1 MELPENVRS
10 AILGDVSSGTLD
22 IRPRPL
28 LVLFLCGF
36 LFLLYNSN
44 LRKLSTGDTI
54 PTRLLPF
61 SLLVD
66 GSFYLDKWVEP
77 HLERGLLYG
86 PYFVTE
92 SRGHWMSSYP
102 ILTSLVITPL
112 YVVPAWWLS
121 HQPDAVPASTISLI
135 ADTMEKLSAGLIA
148 ALSAGVLYLALGR
161 VVLPPGNLLIAL
173 TYGMASSTWSISS
186 QALWTHGLTQLAFA
200 LLLWA
205 LLRDPA
211 SWNYGFWIGLALA
224 IATANRLPNVLM
236 AVALLI
242 YFVCHQR
249 HQILA
254 FCAPLFIVG
263 LGVLAYNLHFF
274 GSVLGASPD
283 AIRTGGALDIFLQ
296 GSAGKGIAGLLL
308 SPNRGLL
315 VFMPWTIFALWGA
328 VRLCRQRSFAWAPY
342 VMGGVVALFL
352 VYAQYDH
359 WWGGWCFGPRYLTDL
374 LPFLAFSLIAVWPRL
389 QAAPLLQIAFTL
401 AIVVAVWVQ
410 VVGVYHYPSGQWDIQ
425 PLNVDEHPERFWDW
439 PDTTIS
445 RNWREGPAAPDLYLR
460 WYLYLAKPALPEPAV
475 GKSPGSGRRSR
486 MLTRTAPQLQSSFV
500 NRVTACRMAAV

>member
-1 MELPENVRS
+1 MELQENVRS

-86 PYFVTE
+86 PYFATE

-200 LLLWA
+200 FLLWA

-211 SWNYGFWIGLALA
+211 SWNYGFWVGLALA
-224 IATANRLPNVLM
+224 VAVANRPPN
-236 AVALLI
+236 ALLLLAVLA
-242 YFVCHQR
+242 YFVRHQR
-249 HQILA
+249 NRLVLL
-254 FCAPLFIVG
+254 FAPLFIFG
-263 LGVLAYNLHFF
+263 FLVLAYNLYFF
-274 GSVLGASPD
+274 GNLFGAYSSAHRINRIMGYSGVLDAFSGSLGNGA
-283 AIRTGGALDIFLQ
+283 
-296 GSAGKGIAGLLL
+296 AGLLM
-308 SPNRGLL
+308 SPNRGLFT
-315 VFMPWTIFALWGA
+315 FMPWTVFALWGA
-328 VRLCRQRSFAWAPY
+328 VRFWKHNRFGWEPY
-342 VMGGVVALFL
+342 VIAGVAGTFIF
-352 VYAQYDH
+352 YAGYDR

-374 LPFLAFSLIAVWPRL
+374 LPFLAFFLVPVWPRIR
-389 QAAPLLQIAFTL
+389 AAPLLQVAFTL

-410 VVGVYHYPSGQWDIQ
+410 VVGVYHYPSGRWDIQ
-425 PLNVDEHPERFWDW
+425 PLNVDMHPERVWDW

-460 WYLYLAKPALPEPAV
+460 WYLYLAKPALHEPAV
-475 GKSPGSGRRSR
+475 GKSPGSGPRSR
-486 MLTRTAPQLQSSFV
+486 MLTRPAP
-500 NRVTACRMAAV
+500 